1 MSDPLATGILL
12 KLDVTVWTGSAALSA
27 PDLGLDPGTVAA
39 HYTLGRKRLVPKA
52 ALDPIAT
59 IVRQARYALEGLSHA
74 WPDGSRFVLAAAT
87 PEVEAQL
94 TRTRARFGHAVETFL
109 AGYPRW
115 RAEMAPQWDAAAR
128 TAWHTAGRP
137 GDATPFVT
145 AFLAR
150 VAAAYPMA
158 DALRRRF
165 DFFWWTYALRVAG
178 TERVELIG
186 LAEAE
191 RARRT
196 ADATYRAEV
205 EARVAAALEQSLA
218 GFRAQLAEACQ
229 AVLAHL
235 RSGRPLREGSVARLR
250 RTIQRFR
257 ALNLVEDDAVES
269 QLATFEQ
276 TCLDGLDPAAVT
288 HAPDLRATLT
298 AGLQAVVEAAT
309 TEWPRSGLTG
319 RALRRFDIETEGD
332 PGVAAAAEATP
343 ESPVAA

>member
-1 MSDPLATGILL
+1 
-12 KLDVTVWTGSAALSA
+12 
-27 PDLGLDPGTVAA
+27 
-39 HYTLGRKRLVPKA
+39 
-52 ALDPIAT
+52 
-59 IVRQARYALEGLSHA
+59 
-74 WPDGSRFVLAAAT
+74 
-87 PEVEAQL
+87 
-94 TRTRARFGHAVETFL
+94 
-109 AGYPRW
+109 
-115 RAEMAPQWDAAAR
+115 MAPQWDAAAR
-128 TAWHTAGRP
+128 AAWHTAGRP

-165 DFFWWTYALRVAG
+165 DFFWWTYSLRVAG

-186 LAEAE
+186 LADAE

-196 ADATYRAEV
+196 ADAAYRAEV

-235 RSGRPLREGSVARLR
+235 RSGRPLREGAVARLR

-276 TCLDGLDPAAVT
+276 TCLDGLDPAAVQ

-309 TEWPRSGLTG
+309 AEWPQSALTG
-319 RALRRFDIETEGD
+319 RALRRFDVEADGRARRAGGRRGEPRISRRRVTGARISRWSAIAASHPRAARGSGPSTRRWRPCTRASARPSPTR
-332 PGVAAAAEATP
+332 PGPCCSPAGPAAARP
-343 ESPVAA
+343 GS

>member
-1 MSDPLATGILL
+1 
-12 KLDVTVWTGSAALSA
+12 
-27 PDLGLDPGTVAA
+27 
-39 HYTLGRKRLVPKA
+39 
-52 ALDPIAT
+52 
-59 IVRQARYALEGLSHA
+59 
-74 WPDGSRFVLAAAT
+74 
-87 PEVEAQL
+87 
-94 TRTRARFGHAVETFL
+94 
-109 AGYPRW
+109 
-115 RAEMAPQWDAAAR
+115 MAPQWDGAAR
-128 TAWHTAGRP
+128 AAWQTAGRP
-137 GDATPFVT
+137 GDATTFVT

-150 VAAAYPMA
+150 VAAAYPMV

-186 LAEAE
+186 LADAE

-235 RSGRPLREGSVARLR
+235 RSGRPLREGAVARLR

-276 TCLDGLDPAAVT
+276 TCLDGLDPAAVH

-309 TEWPRSGLTG
+309 AEWPRSALTG
-319 RALRRFDIETEGD
+319 RALRRFDVETEGE
-332 PGVAAAAEATP
+332 PGVPATAGANP